1 MFSTHLRTVMV
12 QGPPR
17 GQCPLSPGNLFS
29 DIICHVFF
37 VDFKNFLLRFSFSYL
52 FFFVVMFHF
61 CLFKM
66 LKFYENIS
74 HAVLSL
80 VLVRKFKTPLIGG
93 AAVHSHVSGAV
104 KTPRWNMFKLLI
116 LWIRYPMFSIFFKFI
131 VQVKD
136 DNRGRTKVVR

>member
-1 MFSTHLRTVMV
+1 MY
-12 QGPPR
+12 
-17 GQCPLSPGNLFS
+17 
-29 DIICHVFF
+29 FF
-37 VDFKNFLLRFSFSYL
+37 VDFKNFLLRFSFSY

-61 CLFKM
+61 GLFNM

-104 KTPRWNMFKLLI
+104 KTPR
-116 LWIRYPMFSIFFKFI
+116 
-131 VQVKD
+131 
-136 DNRGRTKVVR
+136 